1 VLPEMSAKVSFLSQ
15 EVTAEQQKPLVAVN
29 PDAIVQ
35 RDGRNVVFVVRDG
48 HAVAVP
54 VTPGAKLGDATA
66 VTGDVKAGEKAVA
79 KPAPSLASG
88 MAVSTAAK

>member
-1 VLPEMSAKVSFLSQ
+1 
-15 EVTAEQQKPLVAVN
+15 
-29 PDAIVQ
+29 
-35 RDGRNVVFVVRDG
+35 
-48 HAVAVP
+48 VAVP